1 MFNLDLGEVGFLNNL
16 LNSNS
21 KKSSS
26 DKMIQNTKLER
37 ILTTRLSRLLDKEPT
52 LAYFILDKLNWTV
65 DHAARRQIL
74 QIVKDVSRS
83 AQIESERQVIIN
95 NNAAIV
101 AHTHERF
108 VKLFQEDPNLINLY
122 PFTKR
127 RNIEILAYSIDQ
139 YCDLSSYQDY
149 EIGYKS
155 ITTVAWSD
163 SRMRNQRDM
172 LMNEGYDVDIMSLTI
187 EDYDTKIQ
195 YYHTW
200 LFNNRR
206 NGSRIIQNISIEEL
220 LRFETED
227 INSESTSIKENQ

>member
-1 MFNLDLGEVGFLNNL
+1 MDLGEVGFLNNL

-26 DKMIQNTKLER
+26 SQVIQNTKLER

-52 LAYFILDKLNWTV
+52 LAYFILEKLDWNV

-74 QIVKDVSRS
+74 QIVKDVSQS
-83 AQIESERQVIIN
+83 AQTEAERHVIIN

-108 VKLFQEDPNLINLY
+108 LKLFQEDATLVELF

-172 LMNEGYDVDIMSLTI
+172 LINEGYDVDITSLTI

-206 NGSRIIQNISIEEL
+206 NGNRIIQKVSIEDL
-220 LRFETED
+220 LKFEADDANIETAQ
-227 INSESTSIKENQ
+227 SK

>member
-1 MFNLDLGEVGFLNNL
+1 MLNLDLGEVGFLSNL
-16 LNSNS
+16 LSSNS
-21 KKSSS
+21 KKGSSNQ
-26 DKMIQNTKLER
+26 IVQNTKLER

-52 LAYFILDKLNWTV
+52 LAYFILDKLEWNV

-74 QIVKDVSRS
+74 QIVKDVSQS
-83 AQIESERQVIIN
+83 TQTEAERQVIVN
-95 NNAAIV
+95 NNSAIV

-108 VKLFQEDPNLINLY
+108 LRLFQEDQNLINLY

-149 EIGYKS
+149 EMGYKT

-172 LMNEGYDVDIMSLTI
+172 LMNEGYDVDITSLTI

-206 NGSRIIQNISIEEL
+206 NGTRIIQRISIEDL
-220 LRFETED
+220 LKFETNETNPD
-227 INSESTSIKENQ
+227 TTPNQNKH

>member
-1 MFNLDLGEVGFLNNL
+1 MINMNLGEVGFLSNL

-26 DKMIQNTKLER
+26 TQPFQNTKLER

-52 LAYFILDKLNWTV
+52 LAYFILDKLDWNV
-65 DHAARRQIL
+65 DHAARRQVL
-74 QIVKDVSRS
+74 QIVRDVGQSVQTE
-83 AQIESERQVIIN
+83 AERQVIVN

-108 VKLFQEDPNLINLY
+108 LQLFQEDPNLINLY
-122 PFTKR
+122 PFTNR

-149 EIGYKS
+149 EMGYKS

-163 SRMRNQRDM
+163 YRMRNLRDM
-172 LMNEGYDVDIMSLTI
+172 LINEGYDVDMTSITI

-200 LFNNRR
+200 LFNNKR
-206 NGSRIIQNISIEEL
+206 NGSKVIQPVSIDEL
-220 LRFETED
+220 LRPSRDEMQL
-227 INSESTSIKENQ
+227 ESSSVKQ